1 MKKILVILT
10 GGTIGSKAEE
20 GIINVSG
27 SSPYLLLQMYQKQY
41 GGENLFEVI
50 QPLTML
56 SENMTPETILTLMKA
71 INEVQCENYQ
81 GVIVTHG
88 SDTLSYTSAFAGL
101 LFHHLPL
108 PLLFVASNYP
118 LGMPG
123 SNGLANFACA
133 VDFIK
138 NRAARGVFTVYQN
151 EKGENQVFLSTRLTE
166 AEPFRD
172 QFHDFSGESFG
183 RMEEGKLL
191 LHKGKWQPALSK
203 VEENKKKDFEVPE
216 AFTKKILVIRPYPGL
231 DYEQFDLSKRP
242 AAVLHYLYHSATAC
256 TKGGEYNLLS
266 FVKKCRKEGIPV
278 YTASY
283 KKTEGNRYA
292 TGDELLKQG
301 VIPLLNCSVEAAYAK
316 LLLSLHQKETV
327 PEEKI
332 TGNSYFESVETENV

>member
-10 GGTIGSKAEE
+10 GGTIGSRAEE

-27 SSPYLLLQMYQKQY
+27 KSSYRLLTMYEEQY
-41 GGENLFEVI
+41 GGEDLFEVI
-50 QPLTML
+50 QPLNML
-56 SENMTPETILTLMKA
+56 SENMTPETILSLMKA
-71 INEVQCENYQ
+71 IDEVPYEKYQ
-81 GVIVTHG
+81 GIIVTHG

-123 SNGLANFACA
+123 SNGLTNFACA

-138 NRAARGVFTVYQN
+138 KREARGVFTVYQN
-151 EKGENQVFLSTRLTE
+151 EEGVNQVFLATRLVE

-172 QFHDFSGESFG
+172 QFRDFSGESFG

-191 LHKGKWQPALSK
+191 LHKGKEQPLLSQ
-203 VEENKKKDFEVPE
+203 VEENNKKDFEVPE
-216 AFTKKILVIRPYPGL
+216 AFTKNILVIRPYPGL
-231 DYEQFDLSKRP
+231 SYEQFDLSKKP

-256 TKGGEYNLLS
+256 TAKGEYDLLS
-266 FVKKCRKEGIPV
+266 FVKKCRREGIPV

-292 TGDELLKQG
+292 TGDELLKEG

-316 LLLSLHQKETV
+316 LMISLHQKESV

-332 TGNSYFESVETENV
+332 TGNCYFESVEIRNV